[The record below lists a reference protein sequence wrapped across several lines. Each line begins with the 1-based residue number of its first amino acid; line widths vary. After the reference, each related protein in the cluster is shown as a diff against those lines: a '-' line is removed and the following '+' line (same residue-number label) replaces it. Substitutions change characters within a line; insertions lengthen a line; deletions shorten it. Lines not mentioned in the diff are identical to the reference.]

1 LFKFFENIA
10 IAFSAIRMNKLRSV
24 LTIFIIAFGIMS
36 LISMLTAVDGIKEAL
51 YSNFA
56 SVGSNTFSVSNR
68 DQLGGMRR
76 RGVKIKGNPSLHYSE
91 VSSFKKRFE
100 YQAQSSLSFTAARD
114 AVAQYGSVKT
124 APKTQIFGADENY
137 ITISGLQLNEGRNFL
152 SQDISNGHKVAIIGD
167 ALKNDLFGTQ
177 QAVGKYMQLNNHNY
191 LVIGTLQKKGSSFGS
206 SQDDMVMVPVTAA
219 QDQFISDDVS
229 YDLSVQVMDIKRLD
243 DAINE
248 ATGLFRVI
256 RKLKLNEDNNFFIT
270 KSDNIADTLVQTISM
285 VRIFA
290 FFIGF
295 ITLLGASVGLTN
307 IMLVSV
313 KERTRE
319 IGVRKALGATFIKI
333 RNQFL
338 WESVVITQIGGL
350 LGIIAGLFLG
360 NVVAHF
366 ISGSFVIPW
375 LWIITGVIL
384 CILVGIFAGLGPAIK
399 AARLDPIESL
409 RYE

>member
-1 LFKFFENIA
+1 
-10 IAFSAIRMNKLRSV
+10 
-24 LTIFIIAFGIMS
+24 
-36 LISMLTAVDGIKEAL
+36 
-51 YSNFA
+51 
-56 SVGSNTFSVSNR
+56 
-68 DQLGGMRR
+68 
-76 RGVKIKGNPSLHYSE
+76 
-91 VSSFKKRFE
+91 
-100 YQAQSSLSFTAARD
+100 
-114 AVAQYGSVKT
+114 
-124 APKTQIFGADENY
+124 
-137 ITISGLQLNEGRNFL
+137 
-152 SQDISNGHKVAIIGD
+152 
-167 ALKNDLFGTQ
+167 
-177 QAVGKYMQLNNHNY
+177 
-191 LVIGTLQKKGSSFGS
+191 
-206 SQDDMVMVPVTAA
+206 
-219 QDQFISDDVS
+219 
-229 YDLSVQVMDIKRLD
+229 
-243 DAINE
+243 
-248 ATGLFRVI
+248 
-256 RKLKLNEDNNFFIT
+256 
-270 KSDNIADTLVQTISM
+270 

-338 WESVVITQIGGL
+338 WESVFITQIGGL

>member
-1 LFKFFENIA
+1 
-10 IAFSAIRMNKLRSV
+10 MLRAV

-56 SVGSNTFSVSNR
+56 SVGSNTFSISNK
-68 DQLGGMRR
+68 DQLAGMSR
-76 RGVKIKGNPSLHYSE
+76 RGVQVKENRSIRYAE
-91 VSSFKKRFE
+91 AEAFKKRFE
-100 YQAQSSLSFTAARD
+100 TQAISSVSFVAAGD
-114 AVAQYGSVKT
+114 AVAQYQSIKT
-124 APKTQIFGADENY
+124 SPKTEVFGADENY
-137 ITISGLQLNEGRNFL
+137 VVISGLILNEGRNFL
-152 SQDISNGHKVAIIGD
+152 AQDILNAHKVAIIGD
-167 ALKNDLFGTQ
+167 ALKNDLFGSAS
-177 QAVGKYMQLNNHNY
+177 AVGKYMQLNNQKY

-206 SQDDMVMVPVTAA
+206 SQDDMVMIPVTAA
-219 QDQFISDDVS
+219 QEQFISADVS
-229 YDLSVQVMDIKRLD
+229 YDINVQVKEINHLD
-243 DAINE
+243 ASIND
-248 ATGLFRVI
+248 ATGLLRVI
-256 RKLKLNEDNNFFIT
+256 RKLNLNQDNNFFIT
-270 KSDNIADTLVQTISM
+270 KSDSMADTLVQTINI

-338 WESVVITQIGGL
+338 WESVVITQIGGFFGIVF
-350 LGIIAGLFLG
+350 GIILG

-366 ISGSFVIPW
+366 ISGSFIIPW

-384 CILVGIFAGLGPAIK
+384 CIVVGIFAGLGPAIK
-399 AARLDPIESL
+399 AAKLDPIESL